1 LSEFFESS
9 EIAQE
14 FLAIFWTVDLWQVFR
29 WSMRLAVGWGT
40 TVPLPV
46 VLVEAF
52 AAMFATEIL
61 QFSFILFG
69 A

>member
-1 LSEFFESS
+1 
-9 EIAQE
+9 
-14 FLAIFWTVDLWQVFR
+14 
-29 WSMRLAVGWGT
+29 MRLAVGWGT